1 MHTALCRPLQLL
13 AQQRQVPAAAPVR
26 PPLSQPCW
34 GDLPTLIFLQGV
46 RRASR
51 PGPSKCDK
59 EAAWDFSQLSTFCCP
74 DPGECNENAAEYW
87 GAPAEDR
94 GGGGHLELEHFFFF
108 PSPYHGWCRY
118 LRNQIWLTHL
128 GQSKGSCTAGS
139 RFGLVGALP

>member
-94 GGGGHLELEHFFFF
+94 GGGTWSWNTFSS
-108 PSPYHGWCRY
+108 SPHP
-118 LRNQIWLTHL
+118 IM
-128 GQSKGSCTAGS
+128 AGADIS
-139 RFGLVGALP
+139 VIKSG